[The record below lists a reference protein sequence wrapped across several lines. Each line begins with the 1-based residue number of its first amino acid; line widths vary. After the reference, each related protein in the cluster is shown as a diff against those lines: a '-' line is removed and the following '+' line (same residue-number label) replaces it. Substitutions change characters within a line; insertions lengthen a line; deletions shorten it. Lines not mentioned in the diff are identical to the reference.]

1 MIETARSSAL
11 HALRRAE
18 HLLGHAEAAGLL
30 EARLAEGMFTFENQ
44 IATAASM
51 ARRSVLVLA
60 GVETAHGPYAK
71 GAEGLRARIET
82 ARADIRACEAP
93 ELSRVAHRAG
103 FADLDQSAEEYVARF
118 ALPNLWFHVSMAY
131 AILRVNGVG
140 IGKADFDGL
149 HRYPEGF
156 AFED

>member
-18 HLLGHAEAAGLL
+18 HLLGHAQAADLL
-30 EARLAEGMFTFENQ
+30 QARLAEGMFTFENQ

-51 ARRSVLVLA
+51 ARRSVLMLVGQEA
-60 GVETAHGPYAK
+60 PHGPYAK
-71 GAEGLRARIET
+71 GADGLRARIET
-82 ARADIRACEAP
+82 ARADIRACEGAAL
-93 ELSRVAHRAG
+93 ERVTHRAG
-103 FADLDQSAEEYVARF
+103 FADLEQTAEDYVARF

-131 AILRVNGVG
+131 AILRANGVE